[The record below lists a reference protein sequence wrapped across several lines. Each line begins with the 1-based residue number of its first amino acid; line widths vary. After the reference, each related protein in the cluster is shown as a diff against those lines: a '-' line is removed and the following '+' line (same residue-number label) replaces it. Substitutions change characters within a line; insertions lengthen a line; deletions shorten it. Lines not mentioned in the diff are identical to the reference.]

1 MELTKEIHDFLLT
14 DAVERFLK
22 YVRIWTTSDESA
34 ETVPTTKNQ
43 FDLGKVLV
51 EELTELK
58 LKNIIHDDLGFVY
71 ADLPPSP
78 GYENKTPIGLLA
90 HLDTSPAVSGKD
102 VKPVIHRNYDGKNI
116 RYAQDPELVL
126 TPEDSPPL
134 AEYIGM
140 DIITSEGNTLLGAD
154 NKAGIA
160 EIMAACAAWQKYPE
174 LTHGPI
180 VICFT
185 IDEETGKGID
195 NVNKDKLP
203 ETCYTVD
210 GGQMGELEYECF
222 DAWLAQIKFKGLS
235 VHPGYAKNKMINAI
249 QIATRFFSDF
259 PEAESP
265 EHTEEREGYFHLSKL
280 QGSAE
285 EGSARMIIRDFKLE
299 NNERRLEFIKKLKD
313 AYEIRYPGLII
324 EIKFTHQYQNMQK
337 YIEKNQKIIDLAH
350 KAIEKVGL
358 EVRVHPIRGGTDG
371 ARLSAK
377 GILTPNIFSGG
388 SLFHSRKEHIPTL
401 ALQKASETLLYLGE
415 LWATEK

>member
-1 MELTKEIHDFLLT
+1 MELTKEIHNFLLT

-51 EELTELK
+51 EELTHLK
-58 LKNIIHDDLGFVY
+58 LINIDHDDLGFVY

-78 GYENKTPIGLLA
+78 GYERIKPIGLLA

-102 VKPVIHRNYDGKNI
+102 VKPVIHRNYNGKNI
-116 RYAQDPELVL
+116 TFVQDSELIL
-126 TPEDSPPL
+126 SPDDSPPL
-134 AEYIGM
+134 REYIGM
-140 DIITSEGNTLLGAD
+140 DIITSEGDTLLGAD

-160 EIMAACAAWQKYPE
+160 EIMAACAAWQKYPD

-185 IDEETGKGID
+185 IDEETGRGID

-249 QIATRFFSDF
+249 QIATGFFSDF
-259 PEAESP
+259 PEAEFP

-280 QGSAE
+280 QGTAE
-285 EGSARMIIRDFKLE
+285 EATARMIIRDFKVE
-299 NNERRLEFIKKLKD
+299 NNERRLEFVKNLKNT
-313 AYEIRYPGLII
+313 YEIRYPGLTI

-350 KAIEKVGL
+350 KAIEKAGL

-371 ARLSAK
+371 ARLSAI